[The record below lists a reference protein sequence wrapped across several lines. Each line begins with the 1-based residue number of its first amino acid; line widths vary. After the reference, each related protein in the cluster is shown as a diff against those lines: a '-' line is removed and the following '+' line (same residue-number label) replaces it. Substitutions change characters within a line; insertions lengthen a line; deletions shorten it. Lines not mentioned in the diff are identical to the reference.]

1 VTSTAERFIGVYR
14 LVSWEV
20 WAEGSAATH
29 PLGAAPQGMIIYTAG
44 GHMAV
49 QMMRQARPLFT
60 SGDRWRSTPEEV
72 QAAYGGYNA
81 YCGRYEVHE
90 AERYIAHLLE
100 NSLYPSRV
108 GAELRRSYEFT
119 GNRLIL
125 TTPDSRMTWERI
137 E

>member
-1 VTSTAERFIGVYR
+1 VTSAAERFIGVYR

-20 WAEGSAATH
+20 WTAGGAATH
-29 PLGAAPQGMIIYTAG
+29 PLGETPQGMIIYTAG

-49 QMMRQARPLFT
+49 QMMRPDRPLFT

-90 AERYIAHLLE
+90 TEGYVAHLLE
-100 NSLYPSRV
+100 NSLYPNRV
-108 GAELRRSYEFT
+108 GTELRRSYTFT
-119 GNRLIL
+119 ASRLIL
-125 TTPDSRMTWERI
+125 TTPDSRMTWERM

>member
-1 VTSTAERFIGVYR
+1 MEAAARFIGVYR
-14 LVSWEV
+14 LLSWEV
-20 WAEGSAATH
+20 WEKGGATTH
-29 PLGAAPQGMIIYTAG
+29 PLGETPQGMIVYTAG

-49 QMMRQARPLFT
+49 QMMRPDRPLFT

-90 AERYIAHLLE
+90 AERYVVHLLE
-100 NSLYPSRV
+100 NSLYPNRV
-108 GAELRRSYEFT
+108 GTELRRSYKFT
-119 GNRLIL
+119 DNRLIL

>member
-20 WAEGSAATH
+20 RAEGGATTH
-29 PLGAAPQGMIIYTAG
+29 PLGETPQGMIVYTAG

-49 QMMRQARPLFT
+49 QMMRPDRPLFT

-90 AERYIAHLLE
+90 AEGYVAHLLE
-100 NSLYPSRV
+100 NSLYPNRV
-108 GAELRRSYEFT
+108 GAELQRSYEFT
-119 GNRLIL
+119 GDCLIL

>member
-1 VTSTAERFIGVYR
+1 MEQFVGVYR

-20 WAEGSAATH
+20 WEDGVATY
-29 PLGAAPQGMIIYTAG
+29 PLGDAPRGMIVYTAG

-49 QMMRQARPLFT
+49 QMMRPDRPPFT

-81 YCGRYEVHE
+81 YCGRYDVHE
-90 AERYIAHLLE
+90 AEGYVSHRLE
-100 NSLYPSRV
+100 SSLYPNRV
-108 GAELRRSYEFT
+108 GTELQRIYAFT

>member
-1 VTSTAERFIGVYR
+1 MINAAERFIGVYR

-20 WAEGSAATH
+20 WEEGGAATH
-29 PLGAAPQGMIIYTAG
+29 PLGETPQGMIVYTAG

-49 QMMRQARPLFT
+49 QMMRPDRPLFT

-90 AERYIAHLLE
+90 TEGYVAHCWRTASTRTASVP
-100 NSLYPSRV
+100 NCGGVP
-108 GAELRRSYEFT
+108 FT

-125 TTPDSRMTWERI
+125 TTSDSRMTWERV